1 MEMYDHVIGDHILDK
16 SRYEAERTSAGLLLK
31 VLLVHSSKFC
41 SADRF
46 ISGIKTCSNLFN
58 KNPIFGIG
66 KIDHQ
71 LSDKWH
77 IKTDVTDK
85 NNR

>member
-1 MEMYDHVIGDHILDK
+1 M
-16 SRYEAERTSAGLLLK
+16 
-31 VLLVHSSKFC
+31 
-41 SADRF
+41 
-46 ISGIKTCSNLFN
+46 
-58 KNPIFGIG
+58 NPIFGIG

-85 NNR
+85 NNHNG